1 MRPKATCRRSLF
13 QINEIDVTQGE
24 LVEVGLSMKAPLEKV
39 ADNLPPPTRPAP
51 LTSADERRS
60 GYGGLGTRWTSWER
74 LQVRPP
80 CRYRVSSIVRVRV
93 ALGLEY

>member
-1 MRPKATCRRSLF
+1 
-13 QINEIDVTQGE
+13 
-24 LVEVGLSMKAPLEKV
+24 MKAPLEKV

-74 LQVRPP
+74 LQA
-80 CRYRVSSIVRVRV
+80 CRYSLTLQLQGCGY
-93 ALGLEY
+93 A